1 MAPSNIGYSLREC
14 GHHFRRNWTTVL
26 GAVVTIFLSLFI
38 IGLFVLGS
46 VMINNMVGSVED
58 TVTIQAFLSDDAD
71 QSAVTAFQTKVQGWD
86 NVESVIYKDKDQALE
101 YCGQFQSDITIPHR
115 TAKAFRE
122 MGFGDIRVMPNELR
136 DDRSE
141 IDIA

>member
-58 TVTIQAFLSDDAD
+58 TVTIQAFLADDAD

-86 NVESVIYKDKDQALE
+86 NVESVTYKD
-101 YCGQFQSDITIPHR
+101 
-115 TAKAFRE
+115 
-122 MGFGDIRVMPNELR
+122 
-136 DDRSE
+136 
-141 IDIA
+141 